1 MPAKLIALLIALSLC
16 VTSCSVFAPA
26 PTATPT
32 QTATPTPT
40 ETPLPTATF
49 TPKPTSTP
57 KPPTSTPTPQLL
69 SALVSSLTPVSDWNG
84 VPIMPNAIT
93 GSGDDKGYSYTVDA
107 EPAEIRAFY
116 ESALSAMG
124 YSLFATGEGSGG
136 ETVMLIFMK
145 GADMITIS
153 IIPSDGL
160 IIVLIV

>member
-1 MPAKLIALLIALSLC
+1 MHSKTIAILIALSLC
-16 VTSCSVFAPA
+16 VASCSVFAPE

-32 QTATPTPT
+32 QTATSTPT

-57 KPPTSTPTPQLL
+57 KPPTSTPTPKLL
-69 SALVSSLTPVSDWNG
+69 SALVSSMTPVSDWNG

-93 GSGDDKGYSYTVDA
+93 GSGDDKGYSYTVNA
-107 EPAEIRAFY
+107 EPGDVRAFY
-116 ESALSAMG
+116 ESALAAKG
-124 YSLFATGEGSGG
+124 YSLFATGEGASG
-136 ETVMLIFMK
+136 ETVMMIFMK
-145 GADMITIS
+145 GSDMITVS